1 MLETACAK
9 SPAVS
14 LCEWTNESTIRRA
27 PYKVALAQETVELV
41 PDGVFTL
48 TLADGRTKTY
58 YLEFDRATET
68 SPTRF
73 KRRLWAYLTHVGQ
86 SDSPVLL
93 VVPTRARMEQLTS
106 WIRSAA
112 AEMNNQPQIFALALQ
127 NEINQATI
135 LSAPVWRVAGDEKA
149 SALLPEPQPVPAR
162 EPVLPGTWI
171 EAVFGAEGTL

>member
-1 MLETACAK
+1 M
-9 SPAVS
+9 
-14 LCEWTNESTIRRA
+14 
-27 PYKVALAQETVELV
+27 ALAKETVELV

-73 KRRLWAYLTHVGQ
+73 KRRLRAYLTHVGQ
-86 SDSPVLL
+86 SGSPVLL

-106 WIRSAA
+106 WISSAA

-127 NEINQATI
+127 NELNQTTI
-135 LSAPVWRVAGDEKA
+135 LSAPIWWVDGAEQP
-149 SALLPEPQPVPAR
+149 SALLPEPQPEQAR
-162 EPVLPGTWI
+162 EPGLPGTWI
-171 EAVFGAEGTL
+171 EAVFGAEGSL